1 MRTLDL
7 SRNSLSVAE
16 EGALSGLKELEELDL
31 SGNALVALPSG
42 IFGGGGE
49 QEEGE
54 VRLLK
59 NAALFLPFSL
69 GTSREKFYF
78 TCIFAISW

>member
-31 SGNALVALPSG
+31 SGNALVALPRG

-49 QEEGE
+49 EEEGE
-54 VRLLK
+54 VR
-59 NAALFLPFSL
+59 
-69 GTSREKFYF
+69 
-78 TCIFAISW
+78 